1 MDALA
6 SEASAQGENCSPA
19 SEAFPLAL
27 QAARAAEWRLQ
38 HSAIQAIVRET
49 MSSQKCGEQIV
60 MGSQVSLSV
69 AFLAGLASFL
79 SPCVLPLVP
88 IFLAQMVGQSV
99 SQAAHTLARRM
110 ATFFHSLAFVTG
122 FTLAFIA
129 LGATAST
136 LGSFLHANQFL
147 LREIGGI
154 LLVIIGLHMTGVLSL
169 PFLYWQKRFE
179 FHPTRP
185 SYPGSLLIGLIFAIG
200 WTPCVGLILGPI
212 LGLAANAATLRQ
224 GVALLLVYSLGL
236 GIPFLLLGLGLD
248 RFSRLLT
255 WLKPHLG
262 KIEIAT
268 GVMMIALGILIYF
281 NLLITLNRFF
291 TFGISV

>member
-1 MDALA
+1 
-6 SEASAQGENCSPA
+6 
-19 SEAFPLAL
+19 
-27 QAARAAEWRLQ
+27 
-38 HSAIQAIVRET
+38 
-49 MSSQKCGEQIV
+49 MSLHKRGEQTV
-60 MGSQVSLSV
+60 MGSQVSFSV
-69 AFLAGLASFL
+69 AFIAGLASFL

-99 SQAAHTLARRM
+99 SQAADTLARRM

-136 LGSFLHANQFL
+136 LGSFLHTNQFL
-147 LREIGGI
+147 LREIGGV
-154 LLVIIGLHMTGVLSL
+154 LLIIIGLHMTGVLRL

-185 SYPGSLLIGLIFAIG
+185 SYPASLLIGLIFAIG

-224 GVALLLVYSLGL
+224 GVALLLIYSLGL

-248 RFSRLLT
+248 HFSRLLT